1 MHSMRDKLATAIYLD
16 STISKDKVK
25 QKRKKQ
31 SHSPNETDNVLF
43 IKAPTFQRRNELL
56 LKRAEELEELRLRNK
71 LQTPNAPKL
80 INIPAT
86 PDSHSRMTEKRR
98 YTVHVKIHEDRTKKK
113 KN

>member
-56 LKRAEELEELRLRNK
+56 LKRAEELEELDTDDAADIVAEL
-71 LQTPNAPKL
+71 PKE
-80 INIPAT
+80 IVEEVISEIPKSIT
-86 PDSHSRMTEKRR
+86 
-98 YTVHVKIHEDRTKKK
+98 
-113 KN
+113 